1 MKKHESTVNIAPDMT
16 DLLPVGGSPWN
27 EANQTLYVSAAL
39 ESVADGVVYYSIM
52 KSTVL
57 LLYRR
62 FQDTIHSNEEEEEEE
77 DEKEEKEEEEE
88 EEEKEEEEVEE
99 QAFGSPPPTPSFL
112 QFTGTPS
119 LFHYTQSPTIA
130 QVGQVLV
137 VPLIFLCSQTWT
149 WERR

>member
-1 MKKHESTVNIAPDMT
+1 
-16 DLLPVGGSPWN
+16 
-27 EANQTLYVSAAL
+27 
-39 ESVADGVVYYSIM
+39 M

-62 FQDTIHSNEEEEEEE
+62 FQGTIHSNEEEEEEE
-77 DEKEEKEEEEE
+77 EEEDEEEEEE

-99 QAFGSPPPTPSFL
+99 QAFGSPPPNPSFL
-112 QFTGTPS
+112 QFIGTPS